1 SYIDPTIIMLT
12 VPLSTLGALLAIWL
26 RANLLQEGGFWPVI
40 SNDIYAQVGLLMLI
54 GMASKNAILIV
65 ESANEFVE
73 QGLEFTQ
80 AAIAAAKSR
89 FRPIMMTS
97 LSGIVGYIPLMTA
110 GGAGALSRWSIG
122 TVSFGGYLVATVLS
136 LAIAPILY
144 IVIKTFEKK
153 VLDS

>member
-1 SYIDPTIIMLT
+1 MIKPDS
-12 VPLSTLGALLAIWL
+12 
-26 RANLLQEGGFWPVI
+26 
-40 SNDIYAQVGLLMLI
+40 
-54 GMASKNAILIV
+54 
-65 ESANEFVE
+65 
-73 QGLEFTQ
+73 
-80 AAIAAAKSR
+80 IAAAKSR

-110 GGAGALSRWSIG
+110 SGAGALSRWSIG

-144 IVIKTFEKK
+144 IVIKTFEKN

>member
-1 SYIDPTIIMLT
+1 
-12 VPLSTLGALLAIWL
+12 
-26 RANLLQEGGFWPVI
+26 
-40 SNDIYAQVGLLMLI
+40 
-54 GMASKNAILIV
+54 
-65 ESANEFVE
+65 
-73 QGLEFTQ
+73 
-80 AAIAAAKSR
+80 
-89 FRPIMMTS
+89 
-97 LSGIVGYIPLMTA
+97 MTA